1 VRTAILV
8 LLGAGLAGPP
18 AASPAIA
25 ADMDGMAAHMT
36 LTPEQPRRSGDVER
50 AAAIADAVRAA
61 IEPYRDYHKAIAA
74 GFKPGHLEVPQKEY
88 HFSSRANF
96 IAALRGF
103 DVKRPTSLLYERTA
117 DGGFRLIGAMYT
129 DRRDASD
136 AELDQ
141 RVPLSMARW
150 HEHIDLCLPPEG
162 AGLKGMGGPHPAF
175 GPRGSI
181 STAAACSA
189 AGGRFIAHLYGWMV
203 HVYPYE
209 RDLAD
214 VYALPRNMAD
224 DMAGGPAAS
233 DAGGGAMGGM
243 KMP

>member
-1 VRTAILV
+1 VRTALFV
-8 LLGAGLAGPP
+8 LLGAGLAVAP

-25 ADMDGMAAHMT
+25 DDMAGMAAHMT
-36 LTPEQPRRSGDVER
+36 LTPAEPRQQGDVER
-50 AAAIADAVRAA
+50 AAAIADAVRAG
-61 IEPYRDYHKAIAA
+61 IEPFRDYHKAIAA
-74 GFKPGHLEVPQKEY
+74 GFKPGHLDIPEKEY
-88 HFSSRANF
+88 HFSSRENF
-96 IAALRGF
+96 IAALRQF
-103 DVKRPTSLLYERTA
+103 DVKRPTSLLYEHTS

-141 RVPLSMARW
+141 RIPLSMARW
-150 HEHIDLCLPPEG
+150 HQHIDLCLPPQG
-162 AGLKGMGGPHPAF
+162 TGLRAMGGPHPQF

-181 STAAACSA
+181 STAAACTA

-203 HVYPYE
+203 HLYPYE
-209 RDLAD
+209 HDLAD

-224 DMAGGPAAS
+224 DMAGGVPASGA
-233 DAGGGAMGGM
+233 GAMGGM

>member
-1 VRTAILV
+1 VRTAIRV
-8 LLGAGLAGPP
+8 LLGAGLAVAP

-36 LTPEQPRRSGDVER
+36 LTPAEPRRSGDVER

-61 IEPYRDYHKAIAA
+61 IEPYRDYHKAIAD

-88 HFSSRANF
+88 HFSNRENF
-96 IAALRGF
+96 VAALRGF
-103 DVKRPTSLLYERTA
+103 DVKRPTSLLYERAA
-117 DGGFRLIGAMYT
+117 DGAFRLIGAMYT
-129 DRRDASD
+129 DRRDAPD

-150 HEHIDLCLPPEG
+150 HQHIDLCLPPEG
-162 AGLKGMGGPHPAF
+162 AGLKGMGGSHPAL

-181 STAAACSA
+181 STAVACSA

-209 RDLAD
+209 RDLAG

-224 DMAGGPAAS
+224 DMAGGTSAS
-233 DAGGGAMGGM
+233 GAGAMGGM

>member
-1 VRTAILV
+1 VRTALFV
-8 LLGAGLAGPP
+8 LLGAGLAIAPL
-18 AASPAIA
+18 ASPAIA

-36 LTPEQPRRSGDVER
+36 LTPQQPRQPGDVER

-61 IEPYRDYHKAIAA
+61 IAPYGDYHKAIAA
-74 GFKPGHLEVPQKEY
+74 GFKPGHLEIPQKEY
-88 HFSSRANF
+88 HFSSRENF

-103 DVKRPTSLLYERTA
+103 DVKRPTSLLYERTP

-136 AELDQ
+136 TELDQ
-141 RVPLSMARW
+141 RIPLSMARW
-150 HEHIDLCLPPEG
+150 HEHIDLCLPSQGE
-162 AGLKGMGGPHPAF
+162 GLKGMAGPHPQF

-189 AGGRFIAHLYGWMV
+189 AGGRFIPHLFGWMV

-214 VYALPRNMAD
+214 VYALPRNMAA
-224 DMAGGPAAS
+224 DMAGGAPASSPA
-233 DAGGGAMGGM
+233 AMGGM

>member
-1 VRTAILV
+1 VRTALFV
-8 LLGAGLAGPP
+8 LLGAGLAVAP
-18 AASPAIA
+18 AAGPAIA
-25 ADMDGMAAHMT
+25 DDMDGMAAHMT
-36 LTPEQPRRSGDVER
+36 LTPAEPRRSGDVER

-61 IEPYRDYHKAIAA
+61 IEPYRDYRKAVAD
-74 GFKPGHLEVPQKEY
+74 GFKPGRLEVPQKEY
-88 HFSSRANF
+88 HFSNRANF

-136 AELDQ
+136 AELDG
-141 RVPLSMARW
+141 RIPLSLARW
-150 HEHIDLCLPPEG
+150 HEHIDLCLPPAG
-162 AGLKGMGGPHPAF
+162 MGLKAMGGAHPAF

-189 AGGRFIAHLYGWMV
+189 AGGRFVAHLYGWMV

-214 VYALPRNMAD
+214 VYALPRNMAA
-224 DMAGGPAAS
+224 DMAGGAAGA
-233 DAGGGAMGGM
+233 DAGAMGGM